1 MSTFL
6 NLSLTPF
13 SILTPLSFCSLTLS
27 FSIYLTLSSFL
38 SVFLYSPLT
47 ISLPFTPSL
56 SLRLSL
62 CLSLCLSLSLCV
74 CVSLSISL
82 TLLPS
87 SFPAGILDLQNA
99 KSNRPIMTQFATVAI
114 LHNSQ
119 TPTMIPTK
127 VPTFAPTES
136 RTTSIFQ
143 VYYSL
148 TSILVV
154 ITFLHL
160 YLTVFSSFLYRSHCL
175 LS

>member
-38 SVFLYSPLT
+38 SVLLYSPLT

-62 CLSLCLSLSLCV
+62 CLSLSLCV
-74 CVSLSISL
+74 CVSLSIFL

-148 TSILVV
+148 TSILVI

-160 YLTVFSSFLYRSHCL
+160 YLTVFSPFLYRSHCL
-175 LS
+175 LT

>member
-62 CLSLCLSLSLCV
+62 CLSLSMCVCLSL
-74 CVSLSISL
+74 SLSISL
-82 TLLPS
+82 TLLPF

-127 VPTFAPTES
+127 VPRFAPTES

-148 TSILVV
+148 TSILVI

-160 YLTVFSSFLYRSHCL
+160 YLTVFSPFLYRSHCL

>member
-62 CLSLCLSLSLCV
+62 CLSLSLCV
-74 CVSLSISL
+74 CVSLSIFL

-127 VPTFAPTES
+127 VPRFAPTES

-148 TSILVV
+148 TSILVI

-160 YLTVFSSFLYRSHCL
+160 YLTVFSPFLY
-175 LS
+175 

>member
-62 CLSLCLSLSLCV
+62 CLSLSLCV
-74 CVSLSISL
+74 CVSLSIFL

-148 TSILVV
+148 TSILVI

>member
-62 CLSLCLSLSLCV
+62 CLSLSMCVCLSL
-74 CVSLSISL
+74 SLSISL
-82 TLLPS
+82 TLLPF

-148 TSILVV
+148 TSILVI